1 MKERLWWAEWWLL
14 KRYIPPEF
22 VDVIVLRKRFSTG
35 EIKDL
40 EMSPS

>member
-1 MKERLWWAEWWLL
+1 MKERLWWGERWFL
-14 KRYIPPEF
+14 KRYIPPEL

-40 EMSPS
+40 EMRSS